1 MSLNK
6 ERQEIEKGRA
16 PRANR
21 GRVAFTLIE
30 LLVVI
35 AIIAILAG
43 MLLPA
48 LSKAKAKA
56 QQSYCLNN
64 MRQIGIGFHL
74 YTDDNDTYYPLHD
87 GFAAVGGILQTNPV
101 ITGVAFSYGGK
112 ETTTNRPLNRYV
124 GNPQSFHCP
133 ADKGD
138 SLSPEAKSAWLGWG
152 NSYLVAWN
160 SDFARVKYVTGS
172 GGKYLP
178 KSNPAKTAD
187 IVISPVNKILMGD
200 WPWHGNRLGTERNN
214 IWHQNLGKKG
224 EVMLFGDGHV
234 EFYKFP
240 DDAANHLLDPPNPG
254 YKYW

>member
-1 MSLNK
+1 MPKEN
-6 ERQEIEKGRA
+6 ERQQLEMARATLVKGARA
-16 PRANR
+16 
-21 GRVAFTLIE
+21 AFTLIE

-56 QQSYCLNN
+56 QQTYCVNN
-64 MRQIGIGFHL
+64 LRQIGLGFQMFA
-74 YTDDNDTYYPLHD
+74 DDNDSLYPVHD
-87 GFAAVGGILQTNPV
+87 GFAAVGGIRQTNPV
-101 ITGVAFSYGGK
+101 VTGPAVTYGGQ
-112 ETTTNRPLNRYV
+112 EATTNRPLNKYV
-124 GNPQSFHCP
+124 GNPESFRCP

-160 SDFARVKYVTGS
+160 SDFARVKYITGS

-178 KSNPAKTAD
+178 KSNPAKSTD
-187 IVISPVNKILMGD
+187 ILKSPVNKIMIGE
-200 WPWHGNRLGTERNN
+200 WPWHGNRLGSDRNN
-214 IWHQNLGKKG
+214 VWHQNLGKKA
-224 EVMLFGDGHV
+224 EAMLFGDGHV
-234 EFYKFP
+234 EFFKFP
-240 DDAANHLLDPPNPG
+240 ADAANSLLEPPDSS

>member
-1 MSLNK
+1 MWIEK
-6 ERQEIEKGRA
+6 RQEVGKARA
-16 PRANR
+16 SGANDARA
-21 GRVAFTLIE
+21 AFTLIE

-56 QQSYCLNN
+56 QQSYCVNN
-64 MRQIGIGFHL
+64 QRQIGLGFQMFA
-74 YTDDNDTYYPLHD
+74 DDNNTLYPVHD
-87 GFAAVGGILQTNPV
+87 GFAAVGGIRQTNPV
-101 ITGVAFSYGGK
+101 VTGAAFSYGGQ
-112 ETTTNRPLNRYV
+112 ESTTNRPLNVYV
-124 GNPQSFHCP
+124 GNPESFRCP

-138 SLSPEAKSAWLGWG
+138 SLSPQAKSAWLGWG

-160 SDFARVKYVTGS
+160 SDFARVKYITGS

-178 KSNPAKTAD
+178 KSNPAKTGD
-187 IVISPVNKILMGD
+187 ILISPVNKIMMGD
-200 WPWHGNRLGTERNN
+200 WPWHGNRLGGERNN
-214 IWHQNLGKKG
+214 IWHQNLGKKA

-240 DDAANHLLDPPNPG
+240 PDAANSLLEKPDPY